1 MKNTNQTIFLKCRF
15 RILELLDYLEKE
27 IIVYVY
33 TKKAYT
39 YKKNQKSIKCRIQN
53 LNICC
58 LEGSHMN
65 AGEIIEKWLFWKHCQ
80 PGWVSLN
87 DQCVGKVNSLSIVG
101 FESKHNFVKKN

>member
-1 MKNTNQTIFLKCRF
+1 
-15 RILELLDYLEKE
+15 
-27 IIVYVY
+27 
-33 TKKAYT
+33 
-39 YKKNQKSIKCRIQN
+39 
-53 LNICC
+53 
-58 LEGSHMN
+58 MN